1 MGTRLRR
8 LSTEIRDAEIQGI
21 FPPVTELSE
30 PDDADWLSYGHIS
43 SRLRKLVPDKVPYP
57 LLIGLADVM
66 IVSALIALAAVSYG
80 GPRPVTS
87 PILKSVC
94 LWRETDHHPVHHG
107 QCRNPGNHQRLN

>member
-1 MGTRLRR
+1 MGSRLRR

-21 FPPVTELSE
+21 FPPETELSE

-66 IVSALIALAAVSYG
+66 IVSALIALAAVS
-80 GPRPVTS
+80 
-87 PILKSVC
+87 
-94 LWRETDHHPVHHG
+94 LWRTSTGYITYIEV
-107 QCRNPGNHQRLN
+107 RLPLEVKSFFLHMLCISI